1 MTCNFLV
8 NRNMNKVLLLND
20 LLREFESMTPVK
32 ISAIVSRDGLI
43 IASLIDLESNE
54 DSIAGLA
61 ADITILGER
70 TMKELLNSTVSK
82 LIIDSEEG
90 SIILIPSGTD
100 AILFTLVPNIKNL
113 GVVLY
118 NLGKLAEKIEN
129 ILK

>member
-1 MTCNFLV
+1 
-8 NRNMNKVLLLND
+8 MNKVLLLND

-32 ISAIVSRDGLI
+32 ISAIVSREGLI

>member
-32 ISAIVSRDGLI
+32 ISAIVSREGLI